1 MKRAILTILWILAG
15 AELTFGAVAQP
26 ELQQLQES
34 INQAISHVRPS
45 VISVKAQKK
54 RQLEGGNPGNAIWY
68 ESVGSGFVVDQRGYV
83 LTNLH
88 VVDGAQNINISLW
101 RSQQNEFSAH
111 VVDADKSLDLALLK
125 IESNERFQAAPMGNS
140 DGLETGD
147 WVICV
152 GSPFGFKHSVSFGI
166 VSDLHRKMVIDGT
179 TYQDMIQTDAVINQ
193 GNSGGPL
200 IDIDGQVVGVG
211 TAIYAPQGT
220 YVGLGF
226 GIPINRVKHFVSR
239 VTGALPAAFIRAALP
254 QTAKEPI
261 NMNKKMPNDAV
272 HKEFSNCLECHT
284 ITQKSVVSLQA
295 AMTHPPIAACDQC
308 HILVKDKPV
317 KGPVAVAAVTPMIEK
332 PMQDRTYFEL
342 FKTVIFKLALLT
354 LVSSVLFSMMGV
366 GGGFIYVPILLMS
379 GVDFHTAATT
389 SLIMLTCAQLSAL
402 VNFFKSGLVDL
413 KLVGILEFPTM
424 IGAFMGGLLA
434 HHFNVNLLSI
444 MFACVLFLASYFM
457 MQDKVQLG
465 TYAGGI
471 VVTPWEWH
479 HEFQGYEMRLD
490 LMLATPLTFVVGY
503 MGGMLGIACG
513 WLKVPMMVVLFNVPM
528 KIAVATSTL
537 MVPITGFAGFLGHSV
552 AGHFDWRLALPLSVI
567 TMIGAQIGSRLSIGT
582 DSNLLRFL
590 FALVLSVVG
599 LAMLVSIF

>member
-15 AELTFGAVAQP
+15 AKLTFGAVAQP

-68 ESVGSGFVVDQRGYV
+68 ESVGSGFVVDDQGYV

-88 VVDGAQNINISLW
+88 VVDGAQNINVSLW

-125 IESNERFQAAPMGNS
+125 IESNERFEAAPMGNS

-200 IDIDGQVVGVG
+200 IDINGHVVGVG

-239 VTGALPAAFIRAALP
+239 VTGALPAAFTRAALP

-354 LVSSVLFSMMGV
+354 LVASVLFSMMGV

-457 MQDKVQLG
+457 MQDEVQLG
-465 TYAGGI
+465 THAGGI

-582 DSNLLRFL
+582 ESNLLRFL

-599 LAMLVSIF
+599 LAMLVSMV

>member
-15 AELTFGAVAQP
+15 AKLTFGAVAQP

-68 ESVGSGFVVDQRGYV
+68 ESVGSGFVVDDQGYV

-125 IESNERFQAAPMGNS
+125 IESNERFEAAPMGNS

-308 HILVKDKPV
+308 HVLVKDKPV

-413 KLVGILEFPTM
+413 KLVGLLEFPTM

-465 TYAGGI
+465 THAGGI